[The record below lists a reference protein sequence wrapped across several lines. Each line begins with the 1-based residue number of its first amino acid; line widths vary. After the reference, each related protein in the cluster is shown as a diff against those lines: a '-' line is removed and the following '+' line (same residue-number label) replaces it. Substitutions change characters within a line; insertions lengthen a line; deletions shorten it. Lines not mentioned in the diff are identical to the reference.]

1 MTIKKALG
9 ELIIA
14 GPGAGKTYNMVE
26 SIIEALQDLSPSRY
40 IAVITYTNSATNNI
54 HSRLSKRITIPEN
67 LFIGTMHSFLNRFII
82 IPFSSY
88 GAEEIGKEKLFMQC
102 GLDDVFQKVE
112 KMKDKSKRSKTNQD
126 AAIIKSNIKKRLNKL
141 GYITYDQTLSLSKEC
156 MSKSSI
162 SRIISNR
169 LQYLFVDE
177 FQDSGNDVFSIIE
190 NIRKINKTKIYC
202 VGDPEQYIQSFDSS
216 IRDFKNIP
224 ILKASES
231 NSYNVKIN
239 DKNYRSTT
247 KIVEFLN
254 HFNGRTFKNEKFQ
267 QKAISKKANLL
278 TELDSGEEVLFI
290 PQWETVKPIIEIFY
304 SKCESVSI
312 TMANRCILAK
322 KNDVI
327 NRLKSA
333 VNNQYMNPKK
343 NSSVLPI
350 KVIQDTLLSTL
361 QMNQTQ
367 FCTKYET
374 NIFTLRKFAVAIF
387 KAINSGAITN
397 ENTFG
402 LFVKN
407 VLKLEMKEGLPV
419 KIENLKFDFNNK
431 EVGNYVT
438 VANIHTIKGLESE
451 AVLAIAKTEEEL
463 LLWIETD
470 RSIRDSKR
478 DNEKTDYPRLGYV
491 AFSRAERLLC
501 IACLEKISK
510 TTVTKLNNLGVDIMS

>member
-1 MTIKKALG
+1 MAIKKTLG

-14 GPGAGKTYNMVE
+14 GPGAGKTFNMVE
-26 SIIEALQDLSPSRY
+26 SIIEALQDLSPCRY
-40 IAVITYTNSATNNI
+40 LVVITYTNSATNNI
-54 HSRLSKRITIPEN
+54 YGRLSKRIIIPEN
-67 LFIGTMHSFLNRFII
+67 LFIGTMHSFLNRFIV

-88 GAEEIGKEKLFMQC
+88 GVEDIGKEKLFMQC

-126 AAIIKSNIKKRLNKL
+126 AAIIKSNIKKKLNKL
-141 GYITYDQTLSLSKEC
+141 GYITFDQTLSISKEC
-156 MSKSSI
+156 MAKTSI
-162 SRIISNR
+162 SKIISNR
-169 LQYLFVDE
+169 IQYLFVDE
-177 FQDSGNDVFSIIE
+177 FQDSGNEVFSIIE
-190 NIRKINKTKIYC
+190 NIRKVNKTKIYC

-224 ILKASES
+224 VLKASES

-239 DKNYRSTT
+239 NKNYRSENT
-247 KIVEFLN
+247 IVQFLN
-254 HFNGRTFKNEKFQ
+254 QFNGRIFKNQKFEQIAVSKTSASSEVNQGEK
-267 QKAISKKANLL
+267 
-278 TELDSGEEVLFI
+278 VLFI
-290 PQWETVKPIIEIFY
+290 TQCETVKPIIEAFNN
-304 SKCESVSI
+304 KCESISI
-312 TMANRCILAK
+312 SIANRCILAK

-327 NRLKSA
+327 NRVKAAL
-333 VNNQYMNPKK
+333 NNQYMDPKK
-343 NSSVLPI
+343 NSGVLPI
-350 KVIQDTLLSTL
+350 KAIQDTLLSTL

-367 FCTKYET
+367 FCDKYET
-374 NIFTLRKFAVAIF
+374 TVFTLRKYAVSIF
-387 KAINSGAITN
+387 KAINSGIITN

-402 LFVKN
+402 LFVKD

-419 KIENLKFDFNNK
+419 KVENLKFDFNNK
-431 EVGNYVT
+431 EVGNYIT

-470 RSIRDSKR
+470 HSIRESKR

-501 IACLEKISK
+501 IACLEKISQS
-510 TTVTKLNNLGVDIMS
+510 TISKLSNLGVAIS

>member
-1 MTIKKALG
+1 MAIKKVTG

-40 IAVITYTNSATNNI
+40 LAVITYTNSATNNI
-54 HSRLSKRITIPEN
+54 YNRLAKRITIPEN

-88 GAEEIGKEKLFMQC
+88 GVEEIGKEKLFMQC
-102 GLDDVFQKVE
+102 GIDDVFQKVE

-126 AAIIKSNIKKRLNKL
+126 AAVIKSNIKKKLNKL
-141 GYITYDQTLSLSKEC
+141 GYITYDQTLYLSKEC
-156 MSKSSI
+156 LSNTAI

-177 FQDSGNDVFSIIE
+177 FQDSGNEVFSIIE

-216 IRDFKNIP
+216 IREFKNIP

-239 DKNYRSTT
+239 NKNYRSTS

-254 HFNGRTFKNEKFQ
+254 HFNGRTFKNQKFE
-267 QKAISKKANLL
+267 QKALSKAPNSL
-278 TELDSGEEVLFI
+278 TETVSDEEIEFI
-290 PQWETVKPIIEIFY
+290 TQWETVKPIIETFY
-304 SKCESVSI
+304 SKCDSI
-312 TMANRCILAK
+312 PIAISNRCILAK

-327 NRLKSA
+327 NRIKSA
-333 VNNQYMNPKK
+333 LNNQYMDPKK
-343 NSSVLPI
+343 NSSALPI

-367 FCTKYET
+367 FYVKYET
-374 NIFTLRKFAVAIF
+374 NIFTLRKHAVAIF
-387 KAINSGAITN
+387 KALNSGVITN

-431 EVGNYVT
+431 EVGNFVT
-438 VANIHTIKGLESE
+438 VANIHTIKGLEAE

-470 RSIRDSKR
+470 NKIRESKR

-501 IACLEKISK
+501 IACLEKISN
-510 TTVTKLNNLGVDIMS
+510 TTAKKLLNLGVVIMP